1 MAGKLEFGGEEHFR
15 SPPDK
20 LFAAMTDVRL
30 IAQCIPDLTSSNAVD
45 DRTLE
50 CVVRPG
56 FSFLR
61 GTLKVKIHVEDL
73 DPPRH
78 ATSRVE
84 SSGIG
89 QSIRLTSKMDIAPDD
104 SQPGGGGSKLVWK
117 AEVTELKGL
126 VATISP
132 ALVKGAAD
140 QVIRQSWAKIRAQL
154 GEGTD

>member
-1 MAGKLEFGGEEHFR
+1 MAGKLEFGGEELFR
-15 SPPDK
+15 SPPEK
-20 LFAAMTDVRL
+20 LFAAMTDVRQ
-30 IAQCIPDLTSSNAVD
+30 IAECIPDLTSSNVVD
-45 DRTLE
+45 DQTLE

-61 GTLKVKIHVEDL
+61 GTLKVKIRIDEL

-89 QSIRLTSKMDIAPDD
+89 QTIRLVSQMDISPDD
-104 SQPGGGGSKLVWK
+104 SQSTGGSKLTWR

-132 ALVKGAAD
+132 ALINGAAD
-140 QVIRQSWAKIRAQL
+140 QVIRQSWAQIRAKL
-154 GEGTD
+154 GEA